1 MLTGMTETRG
11 KFFCCKNQRENC
23 CRDFLAKMRGDNSLV
38 EELALGGIMNA
49 FPPVRRKGEVS
60 GHTCKEIVV
69 EGACERS
76 ILITSGFF
84 SEMGI

>member
-1 MLTGMTETRG
+1 MLTGMTERRG

-49 FPPVRRKGEVS
+49 FPPVR
-60 GHTCKEIVV
+60 
-69 EGACERS
+69 EGKAKYLDTRAKR
-76 ILITSGFF
+76 L
-84 SEMGI
+84 

>member
-1 MLTGMTETRG
+1 M
-11 KFFCCKNQRENC
+11 
-23 CRDFLAKMRGDNSLV
+23 